1 MTTIHI
7 RDFPDEL
14 HRKFKA
20 ICSLRGESMR
30 ERMIGLVREYV
41 EQQEKKGKK

>member
-1 MTTIHI
+1 MTTVHV

-20 ICSLRGESMR
+20 LCSLKGESMR
-30 ERMIGLVREYV
+30 ERIIELVRAHV
-41 EQQEKKGKK
+41 EREERRKK